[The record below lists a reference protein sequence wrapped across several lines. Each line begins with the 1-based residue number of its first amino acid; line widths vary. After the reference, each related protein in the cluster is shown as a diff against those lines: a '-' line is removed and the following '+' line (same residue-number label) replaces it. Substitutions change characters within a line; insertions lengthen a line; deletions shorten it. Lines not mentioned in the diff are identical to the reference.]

1 MISSAADFDGNELA
15 TLLSSIISQSITDFA
30 ETNNAMMIKLD
41 LKNDYHELNRRRRG
55 TANELTFTAGIEH
68 EFTALRDLIDS
79 DDFISTIESNLA
91 QQIATDI
98 DQKTDHVA
106 HLEATNTSSNKRI
119 QGIYNLSRN

>member
-1 MISSAADFDGNELA
+1 
-15 TLLSSIISQSITDFA
+15 
-30 ETNNAMMIKLD
+30 MIKLD

-119 QGIYNLSRN
+119 QGTYKLPRN